1 MKEYG
6 INRMKQFA
14 ELVKLAE
21 QYNEHKVVFGGDFNM
36 RDKELNSFKNS
47 FFQENIR
54 DMWDGSNETKF
65 TWDLSE
71 WSRWVPYEYD

>member
-36 RDKELNSFKNS
+36 RDKELNSFKSS

-71 WSRWVPYEYD
+71 WSRWVLNEYD